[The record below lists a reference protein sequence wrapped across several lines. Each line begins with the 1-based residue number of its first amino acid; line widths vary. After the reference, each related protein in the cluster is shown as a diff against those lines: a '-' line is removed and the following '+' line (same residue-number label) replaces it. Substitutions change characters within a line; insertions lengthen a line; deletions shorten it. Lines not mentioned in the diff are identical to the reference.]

1 MKETTRRAHE
11 SGPCAKRRFL
21 MGTIIQQIEEEKIL
35 FEQEGISMP
44 NVLVLGICAYDTLR
58 KELGMDLEREEL
70 TYFKGLHIA
79 NPTIVG
85 DPWLVSVTCL
95 TSPSTKSP
103 NAAIP

>member
-1 MKETTRRAHE
+1 
-11 SGPCAKRRFL
+11 
-21 MGTIIQQIEEEKIL
+21 MGTIIQQIEEEKVL
-35 FEQEGISMP
+35 CEEEGISMP
-44 NVLVLGICAYDTLR
+44 NVLVLGICAYDALR

-95 TSPSTKSP
+95 ASSVAKKP